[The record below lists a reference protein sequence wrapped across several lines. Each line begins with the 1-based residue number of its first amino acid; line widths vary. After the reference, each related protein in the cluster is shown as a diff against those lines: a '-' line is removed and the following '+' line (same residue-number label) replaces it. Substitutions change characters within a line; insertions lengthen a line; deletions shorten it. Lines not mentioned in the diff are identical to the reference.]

1 MGSKRAFTTF
11 CEEATAIQKHS
22 LPLLMFQVAS
32 IGTTVVDTAILGHY
46 DATELAAIAIAG
58 GVYVSIAFA
67 LIGVLQS
74 IGPVVAQHYGAKDDE
89 GAVLALWNG
98 LWLALALSVIGWL
111 LLSFPSPLLSLTRL
125 DSELERRVRAVLQ
138 VFAYAMPVILFYRT
152 FAAYFNA
159 LGKARVLM
167 AIGLITLPLHAAL
180 AWALANGLVFWPPLG
195 AVGCAISTAMMNLF
209 ALIIALTYAHRS
221 ESIRGYRML
230 ARFTLPR
237 LGILRELLRV
247 GGPMGLSNF
256 VEISSTALV
265 SLIAAPLGPVVIAG
279 HRIIAN
285 LAGVLYMVPLSIGVA
300 TLSRAGQA
308 VGAGEVARCRSA
320 VRAGFVIATASA
332 LLAAA
337 LLALAGRSVITVY
350 SADQNV
356 LAVAMTLLPYLALHQ
371 IADAVQTI
379 FTFSLRA
386 LKITFVPMLVHVLS
400 FWGVGLAGGVWI
412 AFGLHQGIQGFWI
425 ATVLSSSVASVLFGL
440 LVRASMKQKS
450 FGRFAEVPS

>member
-1 MGSKRAFTTF
+1 MS
-11 CEEATAIQKHS
+11 
-22 LPLLMFQVAS
+22 QVAS

-74 IGPVVAQHYGAKDDE
+74 IGPIVAHHYGAKNE
-89 GAVLALWNG
+89 EAAVLALWNG
-98 LWLALALSVIGWL
+98 LWLAFALSAIGWL
-111 LLSFPSPLLSLTRL
+111 LLSFPSPLLSLAPL

-138 VFAYAMPVILFYRT
+138 VFAYAMPVILIYRT

-167 AIGLITLPLHAAL
+167 AIGLTTLPLHAVL

-195 AVGCAISTAMMNLF
+195 AVGCAISTAAMNL
-209 ALIIALTYAHRS
+209 LGLVVALTYAHRS
-221 ESIRGYRML
+221 KSIRGYRVL
-230 ARFTLPR
+230 AHFTLPR
-237 LGILRELLRV
+237 ISILRELLRV
-247 GGPMGLSNF
+247 GVPMGLSNF

-285 LAGVLYMVPLSIGVA
+285 LAGVLYMIPLSVGIA
-300 TLSRAGQA
+300 TLSRTGQA
-308 VGAGEVARCRSA
+308 AGAQEVERCRVA
-320 VRAGFVIATASA
+320 IRAGFVIATVSA
-332 LLAAA
+332 LIMAA
-337 LLALAGRSVITVY
+337 LLAFAGRSVISVY

-356 LAVAMTLLPYLALHQ
+356 LVVAVTLLPYLALHQ

-386 LKITFVPMLVHVLS
+386 LKITFVPMLIHILS
-400 FWGVGLAGGVWI
+400 FWGVGLAGGTWI
-412 AFGLHQGIQGFWI
+412 AYGLGQGIQGFWI
-425 ATVLSSSVASVLFGL
+425 GTVLSSTAASVLFGL
-440 LVRASMKQKS
+440 LLRASMKRKT
-450 FGRFAEVPS
+450 FGLLADAA